1 MRLKQVKQKVNQ
13 SIEVIIKQHR
23 KENTMNV
30 TQQQTRTANTGKFLP
45 GKRDELLAK
54 LFMGGIMA
62 VIVAIDVLALVCAK

>member
-1 MRLKQVKQKVNQ
+1 
-13 SIEVIIKQHR
+13 
-23 KENTMNV
+23 MNV
-30 TQQQTRTANTGKFLP
+30 TQQTRTSNTGKTLP